1 MSYFLQQ
8 LVNGVA
14 LGSVYALLA
23 LGVTLVWGVL
33 NVLNFAHG
41 QLVTWGAFG
50 SGAALLNGIPVIP
63 AILIGM
69 LVAALLAVA
78 MERIVLGPLQ
88 RRAPGDEFAP
98 VVATIGVA
106 LLLQTLIKVITDS
119 ELRRFPAAGF
129 PSGTIDVAGVGLPK
143 LQLVVLATTL
153 VVMVALGLW
162 LTRTRLGRELRAV
175 AYSRE
180 VSELLGI
187 NSRMV
192 FAVAFAISG
201 ALAALAGT
209 LVVAQTRLVSFS
221 TGDALLTLT
230 FAAVVVGGMG
240 SVTGAVAGG
249 LVLGIGQVL
258 ISAYTSSSFEDAF
271 PYLLMALVLLIRPT
285 GLFRQQ
291 AVARA

>member
-50 SGAALLNGIPVIP
+50 SCAALLNGIPVVP
-63 AILIGM
+63 AILLGM
-69 LVAALLAVA
+69 LVAAVLAIA

-98 VVATIGVA
+98 VVATIGIA
-106 LLLQTLIKVITDS
+106 LLLQTVIKVITDS
-119 ELRRFPAAGF
+119 ELQRFPAAGF
-129 PSGTIDVAGVGLPK
+129 PSGTLDIAGVGLPK
-143 LQLVVLATTL
+143 LQLVVLATTI
-153 VVMVALGLW
+153 VIMVALGLF

-180 VSELLGI
+180 VAELLGV

-192 FAVAFAISG
+192 FALAFAISG

-209 LVVAQTRLVSFS
+209 FVVAQTRLVSFS

-258 ISAYTSSSFEDAF
+258 IAAYTSSSFSDAF

-285 GLFRQQ
+285 GLFQQQ